1 MASAITEDTSL
12 YSPVRQS
19 FRPIHVVRTTAITAA
34 RVFDAL
40 CALTVML
47 ATFVTLNVGRM
58 PGALQ
63 EFLTLR
69 LTVKNFVVALLLL
82 LIWHTS
88 FAAFGLYQATLV
100 RSFQAA
106 ATRIVLACS
115 LASVF
120 MPLFITASPTGA
132 FNIRVVLLFW
142 LVSVVVE
149 LAGRGALATAARY
162 AERKARNVRVAV
174 IVGSGPRALKLWR
187 SIEAREFQDWH
198 VAGFVDEH
206 DYAEMAPEIRS
217 RLLGSLSDLEDLLSR
232 APVDQLLIALPVK
245 SQYVAIEHALE
256 ICERVGV
263 EAKYFPDIFKTSRAR
278 RALDADDDVP
288 SMRVRHVADDH
299 RMLIKRALDIVGAA
313 GGLLVL
319 SPVFLACA
327 IAVRVTSK
335 GPAIFTQERYGYNR
349 RRFRLYKFRTMVQ
362 GAEAL
367 QAGLEAYNELEGP
380 VFKIRADPRITP
392 VGRFLRRTSLDELP
406 QLVNVLKG
414 DMSLVGP
421 RPLAVRDVQK
431 FDAGWLMRRFS
442 VRPGLT
448 CLWQING
455 RNNTNFDE
463 WVRLDLNYIDN
474 WSLALDMQILLKTV
488 PAVLSGSGAM

>member
-1 MASAITEDTSL
+1 MASAITQDTSL
-12 YSPVRQS
+12 YSMARQS
-19 FRPIHVVRTTAITAA
+19 FRPIHAVRTTAVTMTRA
-34 RVFDAL
+34 FDAL

-47 ATFVTLNVGRM
+47 VTFVTLNVFRM
-58 PGALQ
+58 PGGLQ

-69 LTVKNFVVALLLL
+69 LTVKNFIVALLLL
-82 LIWHTS
+82 FIWHSS
-88 FAAFGLYQATLV
+88 FAAFGLYQATRV
-100 RSFQAA
+100 RSFQSA

-120 MPLFITASPTGA
+120 VSLFINASNSGA

-149 LAGRGALATAARY
+149 LAGRNALATAAHY
-162 AERKARNVRVAV
+162 VERKARNVRVAV
-174 IVGSGPRALKLWR
+174 IVGSGQRALKLWR